1 MDIQIIMILWRTKY
15 FKARFVFLNIIIWM
29 YNNYEYRIIKDS
41 EDSPNKL
48 YNDVIGLINKNDKL
62 LEEIYKNQKK
72 QNNFKFC
79 YH

>member
-1 MDIQIIMILWRTKY
+1 MENK
-15 FKARFVFLNIIIWM
+15 VFQGEICFFEYYYLKGLM